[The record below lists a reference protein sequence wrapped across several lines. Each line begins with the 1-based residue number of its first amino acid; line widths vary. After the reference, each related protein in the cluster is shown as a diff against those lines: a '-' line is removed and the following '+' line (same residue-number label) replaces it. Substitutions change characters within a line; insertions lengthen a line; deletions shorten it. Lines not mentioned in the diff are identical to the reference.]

1 MAILTGN
8 KNDSFLYLTQVKGID
23 FTMYVCLCHG
33 VSDKKIRKLVLEEGI
48 TDIKGIKKCTALGS
62 QCGKCVR
69 SAKEVIDDTAK
80 DLFKQAS

>member
-1 MAILTGN
+1 
-8 KNDSFLYLTQVKGID
+8 
-23 FTMYVCLCHG
+23 MYVCLCHG

-48 TDIKGIKKCTALGS
+48 TDIKGIKNCTALGS

-69 SAKEVIDDTAK
+69 SAKEVINDTAK

>member
-1 MAILTGN
+1 
-8 KNDSFLYLTQVKGID
+8 
-23 FTMYVCLCHG
+23 MYVCLCHG

-69 SAKEVIDDTAK
+69 SAKKVINDTAK